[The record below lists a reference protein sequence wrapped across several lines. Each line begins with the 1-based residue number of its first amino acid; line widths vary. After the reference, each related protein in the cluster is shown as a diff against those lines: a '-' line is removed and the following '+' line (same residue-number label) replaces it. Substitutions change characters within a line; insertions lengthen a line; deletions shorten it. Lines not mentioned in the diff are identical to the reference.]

1 MFGATLTLSSFWEFS
16 PHLLDPLQHHVAVSV
31 KSLHSAQ
38 QLLVVPELIGHFMQ
52 NLFSLINALPAV
64 DQDLGVVLD
73 GVGEDPE
80 GPGGEL
86 LLLLCLTLF
95 GGHVCLAGHPDHR
108 KYLSETKYMKFSHV
122 YIDGCVCTA
131 MLRDNFKVNLLQL

>member
-1 MFGATLTLSSFWEFS
+1 MFGPTLTLSSFWEFS

-38 QLLVVPELIGHFMQ
+38 QLLVVPELMRHFMQ

-86 LLLLCLTLF
+86 LLLLRLPLL
-95 GGHVCLAGHPDHR
+95 GGHVRLARHPRTPDPSHPHPR
-108 KYLSETKYMKFSHV
+108 GFSSV
-122 YIDGCVCTA
+122 RGTQMA
-131 MLRDNFKVNLLQL
+131 QAPFPS

>member
-1 MFGATLTLSSFWEFS
+1 MFGPTLTLSSFWQFS
-16 PHLLDPLQHHVAVSV
+16 PHLLDPLQHHVAVPV

-38 QLLVVPELIGHFMQ
+38 QLLVVPETVYAKT
-52 NLFSLINALPAV
+52 SLKTALPAV

-95 GGHVCLAGHPDHR
+95 GGHVCLGGHPDHR
-108 KYLSETKYMKFSHV
+108 KYLSEIEYMKFSHV

-131 MLRDNFKVNLLQL
+131 VLRVNFKVNLLQL